1 LRIGTNTRRN
11 KTNTV
16 RNQCREGRIQLKTL
30 YDDFFNPRT
39 ITMTAAEFRSIMKTN
54 GFVDKDSKV
63 TRRRSN
69 QNWMDY
75 EFEVTTRRCMNIGN
89 LIQIEKKYGLGLL
102 FVKPVENG
110 QMLVI
115 FGRVV
120 PRT

>member
-1 LRIGTNTRRN
+1 
-11 KTNTV
+11 
-16 RNQCREGRIQLKTL
+16 LKTL